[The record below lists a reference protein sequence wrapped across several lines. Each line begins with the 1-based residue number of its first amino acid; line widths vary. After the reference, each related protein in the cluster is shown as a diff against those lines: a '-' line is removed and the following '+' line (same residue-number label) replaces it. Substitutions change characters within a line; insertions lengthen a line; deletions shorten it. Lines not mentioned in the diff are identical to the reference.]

1 MITTSPTDKLLGL
14 VLCFSSTSDP
24 QTITGPY
31 LGKVIGADYQVRSCT
46 WFSSFLLV
54 TYRSV
59 VLPIANS
66 SSISALT
73 IAGSVF
79 RTGAIEAQALI
90 GMYFLRFFDALDI
103 ITGHCLMLFATTI
116 KTRPRA
122 RPRLVSSFMVF
133 GKKCS
138 GLISTEI

>member
-1 MITTSPTDKLLGL
+1 MAGATVQQGSKFISAHGYNQDRMNNIGI
-14 VLCFSSTSDP
+14 S
-24 QTITGPY
+24 Y
-31 LGKVIGADYQVRSCT
+31 LICSCT

-79 RTGAIEAQALI
+79 GTGAIEAQALI